1 MTKRFGVKTF
11 SVKQESPMSRFIAA
25 MDHSGGSTG
34 GVLERY
40 GQEYTEEN
48 KMEKVHAMRLRMVN
62 SPDFN
67 DSNIW
72 GAILYQDTVTRGM
85 VNILDEKGIDTF
97 LKIDSGCDEDG
108 TLKQFPVKQMLEWAT
123 NGIGPKIYGTK
134 MRSIVHGTGMVHPV
148 LKQQFTLAR
157 TIWEHGLVPIIEPEV
172 PIDHPIK
179 GEVEDALMFH
189 LQEFLDEFTGK
200 CILKLTPPE
209 MPNLYHNLTV
219 FPNVE
224 RVVFLSGGYSTAEAC
239 NRLGLNENVSASF
252 SRALSEGLR
261 YDLTDDEFNAT
272 ISNNIKMITEASE

>member
-1 MTKRFGVKTF
+1 MGIIW
-11 SVKQESPMSRFIAA
+11 MSDNRFIAA

-40 GQEYTEEN
+40 GQAYTEAD

-157 TIWEHGLVPIIEPEV
+157 TIWDYGLVPIIEPEV
-172 PIDHPIK
+172 PIEHPIK
-179 GEVEDALMFH
+179 AEVEDALMYH
-189 LQEFLDEFTGK
+189 LQEFLDEYPGK

-209 MPNLYHNLTV
+209 VPNLYHNLTV

-224 RVVFLSGGYSTAEAC
+224 KVVFLSGGYATQEAC
-239 NRLGLNENVSASF
+239 RRLSMNNDITASF
-252 SRALSEGLR
+252 SRALSEGLN
-261 YDLTDDEFNAT
+261 YSLTDAEFNAK
-272 ISNNIKMITEASE
+272 ISQNIKMIKEACGAVSH